1 MCIRNGAANEP
12 SGPRGH
18 EADGSRNALD
28 GLLPGVA
35 NGEHGAGTVR
45 APAAQ
50 PELFQALSAP
60 PPVRPTE
67 SPGAPHNERA
77 NVRQ

>member
-12 SGPRGH
+12 PGPRGH

-28 GLLPGVA
+28 CLLPGVA

-50 PELFQALSAP
+50 PELVQAL
-60 PPVRPTE
+60 RPAASETDRVA
-67 SPGAPHNERA
+67 GRTA
-77 NVRQ
+77 